1 MRDFL
6 HYCLAVGLLA
16 ALLSLPASARG
27 QQSTARLSCRFEPAS
42 IPAGQSAQMV
52 IEFADVQ
59 NLYGYELKMNYDAGK
74 VQVQDGDAGKDGVN
88 LQLGTFLS
96 PDFVLFNTAGNG
108 VFQVALTQLAPAT
121 PKSGSGE
128 LARGVVKAT
137 AEGFA
142 NFAFGDVT
150 LSDANGK
157 AIGVTK
163 QDCLLEIGAAGQP
176 TPTATQVPTNTPT
189 AAAAATQTPVPTNTA
204 VAQATQT
211 PVPSTPVPQP
221 QTPTW
226 TPSSTPTATPLP
238 TESPTPTATVL
249 IFSTPTPGTDSVE
262 EANAAQ
268 AQPTP
273 QPSDITPT
281 VDSPPTPTTVVEPL
295 VSESVTPTPEPQ
307 ENVPTST
314 AEATPALAVGGDAE
328 STGVSTPVADAV
340 ALVQPT
346 QTATPTATPMK
357 IAQVGQAVPLP
368 VESIQQPMN
377 STASAKPGFL
387 RGVGWLFL
395 FLTSVLAV
403 VAWRMRK
410 A

>member
-6 HYCLAVGLLA
+6 RYCLVVGLLA
-16 ALLSLPASARG
+16 ALLSLPASAHA
-27 QQSTARLSCRFEPAS
+27 QQSTARLTCRFEPAS
-42 IPAGQSAQMV
+42 IPAGQSAQLV

-74 VQVQDGDAGKDGVN
+74 VQVQDGDTTKEGIN

-96 PDFVLFNTAGNG
+96 PDFVLFNTADNG
-108 VFQVALTQLAPAT
+108 SVQLALTQLAPAT
-121 PKSGSGE
+121 AKSGSGE
-128 LARGVVKAT
+128 LGRVAVQGIGQ
-137 AEGFA
+137 GFA

-189 AAAAATQTPVPTNTA
+189 TAATSTTAATATPTTVAAATQTPVP
-204 VAQATQT
+204 
-211 PVPSTPVPQP
+211 PTPVPQP

-226 TPSSTPTATPLP
+226 TPTSTPTATPLP

-249 IFSTPTPGTDSVE
+249 IFSTPTPSADSAE
-262 EANAAQ
+262 EVNAAQ

-273 QPSDITPT
+273 QPSDITRT

-295 VSESVTPTPEPQ
+295 VSEPVTPSPEAQ
-307 ENVPTST
+307 ESAPAST
-314 AEATPALAVGGDAE
+314 TEATPTLAVDGDAA
-328 STGVSTPVADAV
+328 STEVSPPVVDAV

-357 IAQVGQAVPLP
+357 IAQVGQAVPMP
-368 VESIQQPMN
+368 VESIQQPIN

-387 RGVGWLFL
+387 RGAGWLFL
-395 FLTSVLAV
+395 FFTSVLAV